1 MYRSYCYLLLLC
13 TKSYRTCVYL
23 RACTL
28 LQVADVSTTLYV
40 PYAAAVKPMSYVL
53 YVKSCL
59 YTGCYASP
67 VFEYTQSV

>member
-23 RACTL
+23 RACT

-59 YTGCYASP
+59 YVQA
-67 VFEYTQSV
+67 VMQVLFLNDTQSV